1 MASEQL
7 SPGSDVASGDVQQ
20 EEKPSFMTKMKE
32 KARGKALKLKSKLKH
47 DSPTSGN
54 AAEGPTDKDLDQ
66 SDTTESDGEAKH
78 DDKPSEPTSMPH
90 PTRPAGAIIP
100 NSEDSPMGAV
110 GSEQS
115 GDAADTMKTEDESF
129 PQDPSVLKSEGPAE
143 TEQAVPTN
151 YSYFNADP
159 EKANLPSDDATSQR
173 QQEVPS
179 SLDGESAGLV
189 EPSQPSEESLMS
201 EPVEQDQG
209 VTSREP
215 SSLNPQTPQNS
226 PQDEEEF
233 SGFATDTPSTDK
245 GIDGTPE
252 EWKDTTSSNPDPD
265 TMGGATYGNTSAEQ
279 DQEDHHHGHERL
291 AAAAAGA
298 AGAGAVGAGL
308 EHKFGSSKD
317 EAPVKDEELNSS
329 NLAEGDPDEQKPTSE
344 PVNGVS
350 NQDRSF
356 APSQEQDE
364 SGMMAASEQDEQKP
378 TSESGNTF
386 AEQDQEDHHHGH
398 EGLAAAGAGAV
409 GAGLEHKFGSSKDE
423 APVKDEELN
432 SSNLAEGDPDE
443 QKPTSEPVNGV
454 SNQDRSFAPSQEQDE
469 SGMMAA
475 SEQDEQKPTSE
486 PGNTSAEQGQE
497 DHHHGHEGLAA
508 AGAAGG
514 GAVGAGL
521 EHEFGSSKDEAPV
534 KDEELNSSNL
544 AEGDPDE
551 QKPTSEPV
559 NGVSNQDRSFAPSQ
573 EQDESGMMAAS
584 EQDEQKPTSEP
595 GNTSAEQGQ
604 EDHHHGH
611 EGLAAAAAGAAGG
624 GAVGAGLEHE
634 FGSSKD
640 EAPVK
645 DEELNSSNLAE
656 EDPDVQKPTS
666 EPVDAVSNQDKSFP
680 PSQEQDGS
688 EMMAAAEQDEQK
700 PITGTSGY
708 GDNSASQGEELPSKD
723 GESGYAGDQAMADS
737 TPVPDEATDYT
748 AEGEDAPANDTM
760 ISSHDQDLSSEEKH
774 ISEKPSEAAAAFQA
788 EESPMQT
795 TNPEATTQA
804 EEAPMPTTNPVHE
817 EGKAPADSKSS
828 ASTFASRLGF
838 GGRNATPSPTS
849 IAPTSESTQDQ
860 PAPASPG
867 LFGRVTAMFGGG
879 AKQPAASEGEKTVE

>member
-7 SPGSDVASGDVQQ
+7 SPGSDVASGDMQH
-20 EEKPSFMTKMKE
+20 EEKHSFMMKVKE
-32 KARGKALKLKSKLKH
+32 KALKLKHKLKH

-54 AAEGPTDKDLDQ
+54 AAQGPTDKDLDQ
-66 SDTTESDGEAKH
+66 SDTTESEGEGKH
-78 DDKPSEPTSMPH
+78 DDPTSMPH

-100 NSEDSPMGAV
+100 NSEDSPTGAV
-110 GSEQS
+110 GSGQS
-115 GDAADTMKTEDESF
+115 GSGADTMKTEDKSF

-159 EKANLPSDDATSQR
+159 EKANLPSDHATSQR

-179 SLDGESAGLV
+179 SLDGESAEVTPAMEKLDAGTENPSLNQADPELQDEQKNEAGLV

-226 PQDEEEF
+226 PQDEEEAF

-265 TMGGATYGNTSAEQ
+265 TMGSATYGNTSAEQ
-279 DQEDHHHGHERL
+279 DQEDHHHGHEGL

-298 AGAGAVGAGL
+298 AGA
-308 EHKFGSSKD
+308 
-317 EAPVKDEELNSS
+317 
-329 NLAEGDPDEQKPTSE
+329 
-344 PVNGVS
+344 
-350 NQDRSF
+350 
-356 APSQEQDE
+356 
-364 SGMMAASEQDEQKP
+364 
-378 TSESGNTF
+378 
-386 AEQDQEDHHHGH
+386 
-398 EGLAAAGAGAV
+398 
-409 GAGLEHKFGSSKDE
+409 
-423 APVKDEELN
+423 
-432 SSNLAEGDPDE
+432 
-443 QKPTSEPVNGV
+443 
-454 SNQDRSFAPSQEQDE
+454 
-469 SGMMAA
+469 
-475 SEQDEQKPTSE
+475 
-486 PGNTSAEQGQE
+486 
-497 DHHHGHEGLAA
+497 
-508 AGAAGG
+508 

-544 AEGDPDE
+544 AKGDPEEAEHHPAEDFNNETGSETVPTSEPLSADSTQDRSPSQE
-551 QKPTSEPV
+551 QDSETFPTSEPV
-559 NGVSNQDRSFAPSQ
+559 NDMSNQDRSFAPSQ

-584 EQDEQKPTSEP
+584 EQDEQ
-595 GNTSAEQGQ
+595 
-604 EDHHHGH
+604 EDHHGH

-645 DEELNSSNLAE
+645 DEELNSSNLAKGDPE
-656 EDPDVQKPTS
+656 EAEHHPAEDFNNETGSETVPTSEPLSADSTQDRSPSQEQDSETFPTS
-666 EPVDAVSNQDKSFP
+666 EPVNDMSNQDRSFA
-680 PSQEQDGS
+680 PSQEQDESG
-688 EMMAAAEQDEQK
+688 MMAASEQDEQK
-700 PITGTSGY
+700 PMTGTLGY
-708 GDNSASQGEELPSKD
+708 DDSSASQGEELPSKD
-723 GESGYAGDQAMADS
+723 GELGYAGDQAMADS
-737 TPVPDEATDYT
+737 TPVPEKATDYT
-748 AEGEDAPANDTM
+748 AEGEDSPANDTM
-760 ISSHDQDLSSEEKH
+760 ISSHDQDLSSEEKP
-774 ISEKPSEAAAAFQA
+774 ISEKPSEAAFQA

-804 EEAPMPTTNPVHE
+804 EESPMQTTNPEATTQAEESPMETTNPVHE

-828 ASTFASRLGF
+828 ASSMPSMFASKLGF

-849 IAPTSESTQDQ
+849 TPKDNSASSAPTSESTQDQ

-879 AKQPAASEGEKTVE
+879 AKQPAASEGEN